1 MFYYLIK
8 GTSPEE
14 KKAYMLG
21 DPIEKFRYLNQSTV
35 YDIRG
40 VSDEKKFQEV
50 QAEFSLYFSK
60 EETHCIFKII
70 AIVLNVGNL
79 LFKKELN
86 KSNEEMAVI
95 VNKEYLMSVAKLLQV
110 DYEPF

>member
-40 VSDEKKFQEV
+40 VSD
-50 QAEFSLYFSK
+50 
-60 EETHCIFKII
+60 
-70 AIVLNVGNL
+70 
-79 LFKKELN
+79 
-86 KSNEEMAVI
+86 
-95 VNKEYLMSVAKLLQV
+95 
-110 DYEPF
+110 